1 MKHLTHP
8 IEPEEVMAYLDGEL
22 EAARATVVAA
32 HLDQCAECQSVASA
46 LKSVSR
52 EMLAWE
58 VEPAPETLSIRV
70 NASSATQVDVKQ
82 KTELRKFSAID
93 SFSKRWLA
101 NRWVWGGAGAL
112 AALMI
117 IAFLEAPR
125 FQGPRPNSAFGQ
137 RVVTEATRF
146 PYTAKLPAGAGTI
159 GGLIG
164 GVAGGAPAAQT
175 GRSTGTSDELV
186 PAAPP
191 PASSEEF
198 TRLQTWAQLQSGPMI
213 ARTASLTIVAK
224 DFSGARATVEKI
236 VNAHQG
242 YLADLTLTNQ
252 KDSPQS
258 LTGTLQIPADQLNDA
273 IAELRALGHVEQES
287 QSGEEISA
295 SYMDL
300 LARLHNSRE
309 TEKRLTEIL
318 QQRTGKLSDVLATEQ
333 EIARV
338 RGEIEE
344 MESQQKQMEHRVQF
358 TSIKLQLTEEFKAT
372 LGVPST
378 ISFTRLRN
386 ALADGFHNAAESFFS
401 FLEFLLNIGPALLLW
416 ALLLFWPARYAWRR
430 LRRHSTNKAS
440 ASAS

>member
-1 MKHLTHP
+1 MKYLTHP

-22 EAARATVVAA
+22 EPARAAEVAA
-32 HLDQCAECQSVASA
+32 HLDICAECQSVAAA

-58 VEPAPETLSIRV
+58 VEASPVSLSQRV
-70 NASSATQVDVKQ
+70 SESARMPDENVNKKQ
-82 KTELRKFSAID
+82 SLKQSPIAALERLSE
-93 SFSKRWLA
+93 RWFA
-101 NRWVWGGAGAL
+101 NRWVLAGAGAL
-112 AALMI
+112 ATLSI
-117 IAFLEAPR
+117 IFYFTPVFYHLRTIPGLS
-125 FQGPRPNSAFGQ
+125 QHPVSVDSARAVFPID
-137 RVVTEATRF
+137 RATGGGISGEV
-146 PYTAKLPAGAGTI
+146 AGAGTGSDRGI
-159 GGLIG
+159 TT
-164 GVAGGAPAAQT
+164 AGRLREEGAQAGNNLLADKF
-175 GRSTGTSDELV
+175 G
-186 PAAPP
+186 AIAH
-191 PASSEEF
+191 
-198 TRLQTWAQLQSGPMI
+198 GPMI

-224 DFSGARATVEKI
+224 DFSGTRAAVEKI

-252 KDSPQS
+252 KDSPQT
-258 LTGTLQIPADQLNDA
+258 LTGTLQIPADQLNAA

-295 SYMDL
+295 TYVDL

-309 TEKRLTEIL
+309 SEKRLTEIL

-358 TSIKLQLTEEFKAT
+358 TSIKLQVTEEFKAA
-372 LGVPST
+372 LGVPSS

-386 ALADGFHNAAESFFS
+386 ALADGFHNAAESFFN

-416 ALLLFWPARYAWRR
+416 AALLIWPTRLAWRR
-430 LRRHSTNKAS
+430 LQRHRAKNATAS
-440 ASAS
+440 AA